1 MRRKEEGICIC
12 WFGLVF
18 GKSNVPEVARRL
30 MIEWREGG
38 DLNPRVLADNGL
50 AIHRLAGL
58 GHLRF
63 SASKAGV
70 VINSF
75 CMAFLASPALLWTYT
90 AMSSDV
96 AQADLRT
103 NLDPPLDG
111 RAEKLFLGCW
121 DGKGDIPRVNRW

>member
-1 MRRKEEGICIC
+1 M
-12 WFGLVF
+12 
-18 GKSNVPEVARRL
+18 
-30 MIEWREGG
+30 MEWREGG

-75 CMAFLASPALLWTYT
+75 CMAYISFQHSY
-90 AMSSDV
+90 
-96 AQADLRT
+96 
-103 NLDPPLDG
+103 
-111 RAEKLFLGCW
+111 
-121 DGKGDIPRVNRW
+121 